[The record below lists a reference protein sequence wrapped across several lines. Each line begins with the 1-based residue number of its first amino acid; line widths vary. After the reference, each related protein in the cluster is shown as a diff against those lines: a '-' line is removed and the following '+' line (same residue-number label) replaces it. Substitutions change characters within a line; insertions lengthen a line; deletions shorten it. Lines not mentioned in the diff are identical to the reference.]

1 MSRVQIP
8 SRPSTFLRRRVAIGD
23 LSLLTDA
30 KRPNAR
36 GPCAALRAATS
47 RRLKNRLAARSHYP
61 WEPSSHAIRTV
72 SGTFGPARLAKS
84 CPAEQSEAGLGR
96 RAKRVYRW
104 TKNTSTSLLT
114 APAGRRSQFR
124 GSHFVRASQR
134 SVERNGSQRSPHI
147 SIPSRTWRILAV
159 IITRQNRGDFQ
170 PNRAPDA
177 FVRRASGRVGVTSKE
192 LPA

>member
-1 MSRVQIP
+1 
-8 SRPSTFLRRRVAIGD
+8 
-23 LSLLTDA
+23 
-30 KRPNAR
+30 
-36 GPCAALRAATS
+36 
-47 RRLKNRLAARSHYP
+47 LKNRLAARSHYP